1 MCKGGLSS
9 SPPWARRFPP
19 RCCRVAFRTVGARPL
34 SRNVP
39 PRGLTKNQPENRARA
54 GAKARGCGWRAKAGL
69 LWGAALPAMPPQL
82 LQHPP
87 SSGTDG
93 TGHTGGVPGVTPPCG
108 SIPRS
113 SLSAATAQARG
124 SRMRNSSTRGGFGGG
139 WRGND
144 AARELDLGTLLCTQH
159 QAAGT
164 APKLAAW
171 PGGKPTRRA
180 GPGATVMGT
189 ATTNPFP
196 RWARCSAPLRTPQK
210 RDEGGGGWGH
220 VRTPALPPHCSA
232 PYLLPPHG
240 SAGLAPAFGS
250 SFPKYF

>member
-1 MCKGGLSS
+1 MRGTGLPWESGLPCGVQPRVAGHVPPQSPQKGAWVRLLLVGSFQGEWNEGGGNGGSSSAEGKKKKKLKLQQMGGKKAALCKGGLSS

-93 TGHTGGVPGVTPPCG
+93 TGRTGGSQG
-108 SIPRS
+108 
-113 SLSAATAQARG
+113 
-124 SRMRNSSTRGGFGGG
+124 
-139 WRGND
+139 
-144 AARELDLGTLLCTQH
+144 
-159 QAAGT
+159 
-164 APKLAAW
+164 
-171 PGGKPTRRA
+171 
-180 GPGATVMGT
+180 
-189 ATTNPFP
+189 
-196 RWARCSAPLRTPQK
+196 
-210 RDEGGGGWGH
+210 
-220 VRTPALPPHCSA
+220 
-232 PYLLPPHG
+232 
-240 SAGLAPAFGS
+240 
-250 SFPKYF
+250 

>member
-1 MCKGGLSS
+1 MCSALPSPVLSRCVSHCWCPAPFPKRPASGFNQKSAQKPSS
-9 SPPWARRFPP
+9 SRCKSTRVWMAGEGGAVVGRSAPRHAPPAP
-19 RCCRVAFRTVGARPL
+19 
-34 SRNVP
+34 
-39 PRGLTKNQPENRARA
+39 
-54 GAKARGCGWRAKAGL
+54 
-69 LWGAALPAMPPQL
+69 AAPPQ
-82 LQHPP
+82 QW
-87 SSGTDG
+87 DG
-93 TGHTGGVPGVTPPCG
+93 WDGAHGGVPGVTPPCG

-180 GPGATVMGT
+180 GPSATVMGT

-196 RWARCSAPLRTPQK
+196 RWARRSAPLRTPQK